1 MDAIL
6 AQSAGPSGPTVG
18 RGPGGELDSSA
29 MPIADQV
36 RRRVAAA
43 LAHYPCRPLAI
54 TGRTGSGKTRLLRA
68 LAPEGDR
75 EAAWCPAA
83 DLVGRVAESIECDRY
98 PALRAALADDP
109 RPLVVEHLEDLR
121 GKPRTRTEL
130 RSLLET
136 ASQRRPVLLTL
147 TRARRDRDVLRWLRS
162 WAEVVS
168 LD

>member
-1 MDAIL
+1 M
-6 AQSAGPSGPTVG
+6 PT
-18 RGPGGELDSSA
+18 
-29 MPIADQV
+29 ADQI

-43 LAHYPCRPLAI
+43 LAHRSCRPLAI

-68 LAPEGDR
+68 LVPAGIS

-83 DLVGRVAESIECDRY
+83 DLVGRVVESIECDRY
-98 PALRAALADDP
+98 PALRASLAGDP

-147 TRARRDRDVLRWLRS
+147 TRARRDREVLRWLRG